1 MSARLQQKL
10 ATPDLTDAQI
20 LEQLRA
26 VLEANFEIRPESI
39 TPQADLFTDLDLDSI
54 DAVDLAIKL
63 QEITG
68 RRVTPQEFKG
78 IRTVGDVVNTV
89 RRLLSA

>member
-1 MSARLQQKL
+1 MSMEQAVAR
-10 ATPDLTDAQI
+10 PDLTDAQI
-20 LEQLRA
+20 LEQLRT
-26 VLEANFEIRPESI
+26 VLSANFEIRPERI
-39 TPQADLFTDLDLDSI
+39 TPQADLFSDLDLDSI

-78 IRTVGDVVNTV
+78 IRTVGDVVLTV
-89 RRLLSA
+89 RRLLTA

>member
-1 MSARLQQKL
+1 MSMEQAVAR
-10 ATPDLTDAQI
+10 PDLTDAQI

-26 VLEANFEIRPESI
+26 VLSANFEIRPECV
-39 TPQADLFTDLDLDSI
+39 TPQADLFSDLDLDSI

-78 IRTVGDVVNTV
+78 IRTVGDVVHTV
-89 RRLLSA
+89 RRLLTA